1 MQPNRTPLRPDNAVL
16 TRAATVAIILASL
29 TALAFATVATMSE
42 KAKAEL
48 AERYAKSLTART
60 VSSIDDL
67 ATFFKEQQA
76 LYLRITPPTPDF
88 VFRQPCGVIPFD
100 LKGFPDEFLKGLVE
114 ETDKGCPVY
123 VAVVAEDSTTRE
135 TVFANAKGYEIH
147 AIPAAK
153 DYDPWWFLNSI
164 YPDLYSGRY
173 GNDQIEMMKGW
184 YDPAHIQIEVKLLPI
199 EYVDAYAAAMA
210 EAYVPPSGGG
220 TVLMRYNGP
229 PVTNLQ
235 FTAIESLTNG
245 MMLTLAYP
253 AGFTNRVD
261 FFTCTNLVDPWW
273 DLVATTNVN
282 SSTNWIEWLDTSPPE
297 LRFYAAGNADTN
309 AETDPDGDGLT
320 WAREMFMYH
329 TSPTNSDSDNDGL
342 NDYEEV
348 INRRTDPNNSDT
360 NLPTVSILFP
370 SNGSEKVWLP

>member
-1 MQPNRTPLRPDNAVL
+1 MISERLSPRPATTVL
-16 TRAATVAIILASL
+16 IRASTAAIVLASL
-29 TALAFATVATMSE
+29 TALAVTAVTALSE

-48 AERYAKSLTART
+48 AERYAKNLTARA
-60 VSSIDDL
+60 VSSVADL
-67 ATFFKEQQA
+67 ATYFKEQQA

-88 VFRQPCGVIPFD
+88 VFRQSCGVIPFD

-114 ETDKGCPVY
+114 ETENGCPVY
-123 VAVVAEDSTTRE
+123 TVVVAEAPNTRE
-135 TVFANAKGYEIH
+135 NVFANADGYEIH
-147 AIPAAK
+147 AIAATE

-173 GNDQIEMMKGW
+173 GHDQIEMMKGW
-184 YDPAHIQIEVKLLPI
+184 YDPAHIQIEVKLLPV
-199 EYVDAYAAAMA
+199 EYIDAYAAEMA

-220 TVLMRYNGP
+220 TILMRYDGP

-245 MMLTLAYP
+245 MLLTLAYP

-261 FFTCTNLVDPWW
+261 FFTCTNLVDAWW
-273 DLVATTNVN
+273 DLAATTNVN

-309 AETDPDGDGLT
+309 ANTDPDGDGLT

-329 TSPTNSDSDNDGL
+329 TSPTNSDSDGDGL
-342 NDYEEV
+342 SDYEEV
-348 INRRTDPNNSDT
+348 ITRRTDPNNSNT
-360 NLPTVSILFP
+360 CLPTVSILFP
-370 SNGSEKVWLP
+370 ADGSGKVWLP